1 MSTSTSPVVVLKP
14 PKRNHSLILYAA
26 AVAVAMD
33 NNLYFPNPPVPI
45 ASFAADVQALHD
57 AEVSGPKAERNARK
71 QRVLYVLRLLRA
83 YVQSVAEVQ
92 PNPAEARAVIV
103 SAAMLVKKPSTYNKP
118 VLEARRG
125 EVSGAVT
132 LLAKAVARSATYYW
146 QYSENGVDWI
156 DLPDT
161 MKATT
166 SLSGLTPL
174 HTYHFRFRTMTR
186 RGESDFGQSVSLI
199 VL

>member
-1 MSTSTSPVVVLKP
+1 MSSNTSPVVVLKP

-33 NNLYFPNPPVPI
+33 GNAYFPNPPVPI
-45 ASFAADVQALHD
+45 ASFASDVQAFHD

-83 YVQSVAEVQ
+83 YVQSIAEMQ

-103 SAAMLVKKPSTYNKP
+103 SAGMQVKKPSTYDKP

-125 EVSGAVT
+125 ELSGSVI
-132 LLAKAVARSATYYW
+132 LRAKAVARSATYYW

-156 DLPDT
+156 DLRDT

-166 SLSGLTPL
+166 SLAGLTRL
-174 HTYHFRFRTMTR
+174 HTYHFRFRTLTR
-186 RGESDFGQSVSLI
+186 RGDSDFGPSVSLI
-199 VL
+199 IL